1 LKDLFISEELPDQ
14 NPNLQDRISKASLWF
29 DTALEKVIASLKT
42 SPADTDNRLHAI
54 EFDKRMNIAYEKLC
68 EHQHILQAI
77 RDGYHENQ
85 YQVALK
91 WRQMTPLG
99 ISAYSAQAKSFTG
112 ELKNAELFLQLQE
125 KRNELAVAA
134 DKAIYMICSTES
146 LKLMAEFLPASATE
160 LKKIKGFGEVK
171 VKQFGTIFLEII
183 ESYCTKHDIPLTR
196 DMVPEKRSKKARSK
210 KNSSA
215 IETLSMFKEGK
226 SIPDIMALRKLARS
240 TIEEHLGLFLE
251 TGELSVDALMN
262 EETQVLIKTQLQNL
276 NLEGLKMIKEKLPEN
291 ISYSNIRW
299 MLAAMKKEAL
309 GAKIVE

>member
-1 LKDLFISEELPDQ
+1 
-14 NPNLQDRISKASLWF
+14 
-29 DTALEKVIASLKT
+29 
-42 SPADTDNRLHAI
+42 
-54 EFDKRMNIAYEKLC
+54 
-68 EHQHILQAI
+68 
-77 RDGYHENQ
+77 
-85 YQVALK
+85 
-91 WRQMTPLG
+91 
-99 ISAYSAQAKSFTG
+99 
-112 ELKNAELFLQLQE
+112 
-125 KRNELAVAA
+125 
-134 DKAIYMICSTES
+134 
-146 LKLMAEFLPASATE
+146 
-160 LKKIKGFGEVK
+160 
-171 VKQFGTIFLEII
+171 
-183 ESYCTKHDIPLTR
+183 
-196 DMVPEKRSKKARSK
+196 MVPEKRSKKARSK

-262 EETQVLIKTQLQNL
+262 EETQALIKTQLQNL